1 MKVAYLTGP
10 TLAVSSIRIML
21 MEQFGRSNVVEIR
34 SSILSAIDLTQYDM
48 LVLPG
53 STGETSPYPDILGE
67 LELANIFEAVE
78 ENGLVLWTDCS
89 ATYYMLNDIE
99 YISSM
104 GLKKT
109 RLGLGRVDGKARGPV
124 RGKGLVPSENSR
136 FAEVI
141 ARPVSYTVAGK
152 AGTAEI
158 CYGNGP
164 GLYLSDEERANPAVN
179 ILATYADAPENPV
192 AALTKKMGMGLL
204 VNFGVLIQIAP
215 EHLNGYFSN
224 PEAEEHRRH
233 LFNRLSYSDEGRRE
247 FLSLVFRTIR
257 NHCKSLKKSGA
268 APLTHGVENVTFP

>member
-21 MEQFGRSNVVEIR
+21 MEQFGKSNVHEIR

-53 STGETSPYPDILGE
+53 STGEVSPYPDILGE
-67 LELANIFEAVE
+67 LEIANIFEAVE

-124 RGKGLVPSENSR
+124 LGKGLEPSENAR
-136 FAEVI
+136 YAEVI
-141 ARPVSYTVAGK
+141 ARPVSYDIAGK
-152 AGTAEI
+152 TGIAEI

-164 GLYLSDEERANPAVN
+164 GLYLSAEERANPAVTV
-179 ILATYADAPENPV
+179 LATYADAPDAPV
-192 AALTKKMGMGLL
+192 AALTKKTGRGLL

-215 EHLNGYFSN
+215 DHINGRFN
-224 PEAEEHRRH
+224 NREAEEHRRY
-233 LFNRLSYSDEGRRE
+233 LFNRLSYSDEHRCE
-247 FLSLVFRTIR
+247 FLALVFRMIR
-257 NHCKSLKKSGA
+257 NHCKSLKKPGA
-268 APLTHGVENVTFP
+268 ARLTHGVEHVTFP

>member
-21 MEQFGRSNVVEIR
+21 MEQFGRSNVHEIR
-34 SSILSAIDLTQYDM
+34 SGILAAVDLTQYDM

-67 LELANIFEAVE
+67 LEIANIFEAVE
-78 ENGLVLWTDCS
+78 ESGLVLWTDCS

-124 RGKGLVPSENSR
+124 KGKGLEPSQNSR

-141 ARPVSYTVAGK
+141 ARPVTYNIGGK
-152 AGTAEI
+152 TGTAEV

-164 GLYLSDEERANPAVN
+164 GLYLSAEERANPAVN
-179 ILATYADAPENPV
+179 ILATYSDAPDTPV
-192 AALTKKMGMGLL
+192 AALTKKMGIGLL

-215 EHLNGYFSN
+215 EHLTGHFSEKN
-224 PEAEEHRRH
+224 AEEHRRY
-233 LFNRLSYSDEGRRE
+233 LFNRLSYYDDSRRE
-247 FLSLVFRTIR
+247 FLSLVFRMIR
-257 NHCKSLKKSGA
+257 NHCKSLKKPGA
-268 APLTHGVENVTFP
+268 AHLTYGVDHVTFP